1 MNGAVFIYLCL
12 VEDGEMANKVVFTI
26 RVYPESEKVDFSRLQ
41 DEIKERFKGEQVLRS
56 WQEPLA
62 FGINSFVFDI
72 TAPEEEGVSERYE
85 RTMKEIEGVSEI
97 QVESVRRLS
106 KLK

>member
-1 MNGAVFIYLCL
+1 MT
-12 VEDGEMANKVVFTI
+12 NKVVFTI
-26 RVYPESEKVDFSRLQ
+26 RIYPESDNVDFSQ
-41 DEIKERFKGEQVLRS
+41 VQERIREKFKGEEILRS

-62 FGINSFVFDI
+62 FGISAFLFDI

-85 RTMKEIEGVSEI
+85 RLIKEVEGVSEI

-106 KLK
+106 RLK

>member
-1 MNGAVFIYLCL
+1 MT
-12 VEDGEMANKVVFTI
+12 NKVVFTI
-26 RVYPESEKVDFSRLQ
+26 RVYPDSEKVDFSKIQEAIR
-41 DEIKERFKGEQVLRS
+41 ERFKDEQILRS

-62 FGINSFVFDI
+62 FGINSFIFDI

-85 RTMKEIEGVSEI
+85 RIIKEIEGVSEI

-106 KLK
+106 RLR